1 MLWASVSQW
10 VQIWTCRTCR
20 TWIMICHELIELT
33 EDCAERRAG
42 SSQRLTEMAKLRGEA
57 GNTRTRWI
65 IKVAIG
71 KEVQT
76 RFELVELEARG
87 GGVDDK
93 SMFGIGNDKAKRVI
107 LVWSRCGE
115 LSCRVLGTGKA
126 QRIKTQLS
134 AGAPTRVRRMRRL
147 AVEDTGHD
155 PIFVHAKPCST
166 GYLVTTA
173 PNPRVYVKSNRRI
186 GRPG

>member
-1 MLWASVSQW
+1 
-10 VQIWTCRTCR
+10 
-20 TWIMICHELIELT
+20 MIRHELIELA
-33 EDCAERRAG
+33 EDCAERRG
-42 SSQRLTEMAKLRGEA
+42 RHSQRLTEMAKLRCEA
-57 GNTRTRWI
+57 SNTWTRWV

-93 SMFGIGNDKAKRVI
+93 SVFGIHDDEAKRVM
-107 LVWSRCGE
+107 LVGSGCGE
-115 LSCRVLGTGKA
+115 LVCRVLCTRIA

-134 AGAPTRVRRMRRL
+134 AGAPTRVRRMGRL

-155 PIFVHAKPCST
+155 PIFVHTKPRST
-166 GYLVTTA
+166 GYSVTAA
-173 PNPRVYVKSNRRI
+173 PNPGVCAKRNRRI
-186 GRPG
+186 GRSG